1 LPRAEAGAFIRYVQ
15 TQATNGASRSE
26 EMVSVGDVRLHVV
39 SQGSGPPVLLLHGFP
54 EFWYS
59 YRHQMQ
65 ALADAGFRAIAPD
78 LRGYNLS
85 DKPKGIAAYGIEKL
99 ADDVEGLIRALGHD
113 RVHLVGHDWGG
124 YLAWYVAAHRP
135 HLVSRLVVLN
145 GPHPKIMA
153 RELLTPGQLAMSWY
167 MFFFQ
172 LPVVPEKVV
181 AKRESLERILRGW
194 SPAAKTA
201 FSDADIDAFT
211 EAMQRPG
218 AARAALNWY
227 RAALRS
233 PLRSLRT
240 PKIQAPTLV
249 VWGELDRCLGL
260 GQLRGLEREVRHLT
274 VVRLPDAGHF
284 VQQERAEEVSARIV
298 DFLKDATVDVPRA
311 V

>member
-1 LPRAEAGAFIRYVQ
+1 
-15 TQATNGASRSE
+15 
-26 EMVSVGDVRLHVV
+26 MGDVRLHVV

-85 DKPKGIAAYGIEKL
+85 DKPKGASAYGVEKL
-99 ADDVEGLIRALGHD
+99 ADDVEGLLRALGHS

-135 HLVSRLVVLN
+135 HLVSRLVILN

-153 RELLTPGQLAMSWY
+153 RELASPRQLAMSWY
-167 MFFFQ
+167 ILFFQ
-172 LPVVPEKVV
+172 LPFLPEKLV
-181 AKRESLERILRGW
+181 AKRASLEKVLRGGD
-194 SPAAKTA
+194 PAAQAA
-201 FSDADIDAFT
+201 FSDADIDAYT
-211 EAMQRPG
+211 SAMQRPG
-218 AARAALNWY
+218 ATTAAINWY

-233 PLRSLRT
+233 PLRSLRM

-249 VWGELDRCLGL
+249 LWGERDRFLGL
-260 GQLRGLEREVRHLT
+260 GQLRGLEREVSHLK

-284 VQQERAEEVSARIV
+284 VQQERPSEVSARIV
-298 DFLKDATVDVPRA
+298 EFFEDATVDEPRP

>member
-1 LPRAEAGAFIRYVQ
+1 
-15 TQATNGASRSE
+15 
-26 EMVSVGDVRLHVV
+26 MGDVRLHVV

-85 DKPKGIAAYGIEKL
+85 DKPEGVSAYDVEKL
-99 ADDVEGLIRALGHD
+99 VGDIEGLLRALGHS

-135 HLVSRLVVLN
+135 DLVSRLVILN

-153 RELLTPGQLAMSWY
+153 RELASPRQLAMSWY
-167 MFFFQ
+167 IFFFQ
-172 LPVVPEKVV
+172 LPFLPEKLI
-181 AKRESLERILRGW
+181 ATREGLEKILRGGGP
-194 SPAAKTA
+194 SAEAAFT
-201 FSDADIDAFT
+201 DADIDAYVT
-211 EAMQRPG
+211 AMQQPG
-218 AARAALNWY
+218 AVQAAINWY
-227 RAALRS
+227 RAARSS
-233 PLRSLRT
+233 PLRAFRI
-240 PKIQAPTLV
+240 PRIQAPTLV
-249 VWGELDRCLGL
+249 VWGERDRFLGL
-260 GQLRGLEREVRHLT
+260 GQLRGLEREVSHLK

-284 VQQERAEEVSARIV
+284 VQQERPSEVSARIV
-298 DFLKDATVDVPRA
+298 EFLEEAMVDEPRR